1 MNYPQ
6 QYQTKLMSAEQAAQ
20 LIPKRAN
27 ISMGM
32 AVSEPAALLKA
43 LEDRLKPSHAQAI
56 EELKLYYMHAEK
68 AARETILQYQY
79 MDIVKPHSFFISKT
93 ERALL
98 EKGKQEGRKTVHYMP
113 GNFSNVPA
121 ILADIGIDVFILTV
135 SPMDKSGLFSCG
147 TNSDYTIPTA
157 RIAKTLIVE
166 VNPNMPR
173 VFGDSCLH
181 ISEIDAIIESNALLP
196 ETLAKPVTEKDKIIS
211 DHIIPLIPDRA
222 TLQIGIGGVPN
233 AVCQALKNHKGLGLH
248 TELIS
253 PGVIELLESGA
264 ITNKYKNINAYK
276 NVYTFAQGD
285 KHTYD
290 FLNDNAS
297 MEINPV
303 NYVNNPLIISQND
316 RVISLNSFLQIDL
329 TGQVN
334 AEALNGI
341 QYSAPGGQL
350 DFIRG
355 AQLSKEGKS
364 ILAAY
369 STANG
374 DKASRIVPTIDGPA
388 TDPRGDIQYVATEYG
403 VVNLWGKSVAERAQA
418 LISIAHPN
426 FREKLYLSAKEMGY
440 LC

>member
-1 MNYPQ
+1 MT
-6 QYQTKLMSAEQAAQ
+6 YQVEYQKKLMRADQAIQ
-20 LIPKRAN
+20 LIPKRGN

-32 AVSEPAALLKA
+32 AISEPPALLQA
-43 LEDRLKPSHAQAI
+43 FENRLQHPTAEPI
-56 EELKLYYMHAEK
+56 EELHLYYMHAER
-68 AARETILQYQY
+68 AARETILKYAY
-79 MDIVKPHSFFISKT
+79 MDIIKPHSFFIGKT

-98 EKGKQEGRKTVHYMP
+98 EQGKRDGKKTVHYMP
-113 GNFSNVPA
+113 GNFSSVPS
-121 ILADIGIDVFILTV
+121 ILAEIGIDAFIVMV

-181 ISEIDAIIESNALLP
+181 ISEIDAIVESQQPLP
-196 ETLAKPVTEKDKIIS
+196 EVPAKPITAMDSKIS
-211 DHIIPLIPDRA
+211 AHIIPLIPDHA

-233 AVCQALKNHKGLGLH
+233 AVCQGLGQHKGLGLH
-248 TELIS
+248 TELIG
-253 PGVIELLESGA
+253 PGLVALLESGA
-264 ITNKYKNINAYK
+264 VTNKYKNIHKYK

-285 KHTYD
+285 KNVYD

-297 MEINPV
+297 MEIYPV
-303 NYVNNPLIISQND
+303 NYVNNPLVISQND
-316 RVISLNSFLQIDL
+316 HVVSINGFLQIDF

-334 AEALNGI
+334 AETIGGK

-355 AQLSKEGKS
+355 AQLSKNGKS

-369 STANG
+369 STACSESI
-374 DKASRIVPTIDGPA
+374 SRIVPCIEGPA
-388 TDPRGDIQYVATEYG
+388 TDPRADIHYITTEYG
-403 VVNLWGKSVAERAQA
+403 IVNLRGKSVAERTVA
-418 LISIAHPN
+418 LIEIAHPK
-426 FREKLYLSAKEMGY
+426 FREELYLAAKQIGY
-440 LC
+440 I

>member
-1 MNYPQ
+1 
-6 QYQTKLMSAEQAAQ
+6 MSAEQAAQ

-98 EKGKQEGRKTVHYMP
+98 EKGKQDGRKTVHYMP

-121 ILADIGIDVFILTV
+121 ILADIGIDVFMLTV

-211 DHIIPLIPDRA
+211 D
-222 TLQIGIGGVPN
+222 
-233 AVCQALKNHKGLGLH
+233 
-248 TELIS
+248 
-253 PGVIELLESGA
+253 
-264 ITNKYKNINAYK
+264 
-276 NVYTFAQGD
+276 
-285 KHTYD
+285 
-290 FLNDNAS
+290 
-297 MEINPV
+297 
-303 NYVNNPLIISQND
+303 
-316 RVISLNSFLQIDL
+316 L
-329 TGQVN
+329 T
-334 AEALNGI
+334 
-341 QYSAPGGQL
+341 
-350 DFIRG
+350 D
-355 AQLSKEGKS
+355 
-364 ILAAY
+364 
-369 STANG
+369 
-374 DKASRIVPTIDGPA
+374 
-388 TDPRGDIQYVATEYG
+388 
-403 VVNLWGKSVAERAQA
+403 
-418 LISIAHPN
+418 
-426 FREKLYLSAKEMGY
+426 REKLFLKLVCNENEFTYEQIADKMGITVRTVDGIREGLFDKY
-440 LC
+440 TIRSKTGLVLFVLKNQLMEDL